1 LTLLKPV
8 RLGRFENT
16 TSVIQSHN
24 MSVSELHASEVAA
37 GERFE
42 FGRNWSRF
50 LELLDDTRIS
60 RAEES
65 LRDWLEVE
73 SLEGKSFVDIGSG
86 SGLFSLAAR
95 RLGARVHSFD
105 FDPQSV
111 ACTTELKRRYFPA
124 DNMWRVEEASALDP
138 KYLATL
144 GTFDIVYSWGVLHHT
159 GRMWEALEN
168 VHPLVADQGK
178 LFIALYNDTGSQSAR
193 WHWIKRTYNNI
204 PDFLKSPFALV
215 VTGPEELKALI
226 RSLVT
231 LRPGQYVKS
240 WTQYDERR
248 GMSRWRD
255 IIDWVGG
262 YPYEVS
268 TPDEIFEFFK
278 ARGYTLTK
286 MNCGNVGLGCN
297 QFVFV
302 KNATNNQ

>member
-1 LTLLKPV
+1 
-8 RLGRFENT
+8 
-16 TSVIQSHN
+16 

-178 LFIALYNDTGSQSAR
+178 LFIALYNDTGSQSSR
-193 WHWIKRTYNNI
+193 WHWIKRTYNSM
-204 PDFLKSPFALV
+204 PDFLKSPFALA
-215 VTGPEELKALI
+215 VTGPEELKALL

-240 WTQYDERR
+240 WTHYDERR
-248 GMSRWRD
+248 GMNRWRD

-297 QFVFV
+297 QFVFL
-302 KNATNNQ
+302 KAK